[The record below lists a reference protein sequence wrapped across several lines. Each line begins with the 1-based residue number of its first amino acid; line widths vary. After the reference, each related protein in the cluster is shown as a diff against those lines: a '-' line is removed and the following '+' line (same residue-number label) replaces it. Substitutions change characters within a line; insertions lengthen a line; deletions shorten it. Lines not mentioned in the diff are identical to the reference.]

1 MVDFCLMDKKLLPIP
16 TRHKHVGKH
25 LVLDAWR
32 ISTDLLDDP
41 EFVRKA
47 LKEALN
53 RCGATLI
60 NLCVHQFSPYG
71 VTATATLA
79 ESHMAVHTWPE
90 HGYLGADLF
99 FCGAGN
105 PEVAMAT
112 LVELFDAKDVKLRRL
127 NRGIRPAAEADDLL
141 GGTVESV

>member
-1 MVDFCLMDKKLLPIP
+1 MNEKLLAIP

-25 LVLDAWR
+25 LILDAWKVSSDR
-32 ISTDLLDDP
+32 LNDPDFLRRAMKRAVDD
-41 EFVRKA
+41 
-47 LKEALN
+47 
-53 RCGATLI
+53 CGATLI

-99 FCGAGN
+99 FCGPGR
-105 PEVAMAT
+105 PEKALDT
-112 LVELFDAKDVKLRRL
+112 LVDLYEPKEVKVRSL
-127 NRGIRPAAEADDLL
+127 NRGIDPAVEVGDPL
-141 GGTVESV
+141 GDTVESA